1 VAIDISIGS
10 TRGNIPPGSYF
21 IINSLLTKTD
31 ILKNLKIA
39 IQKSGRLNE
48 KSVQLLKN
56 CGLDF
61 ENYKSSLITTVSNF
75 NLEILFLR
83 DDDIPGYVEQ
93 GIADLGIV
101 GENVIDET
109 QSKVQYLQRL
119 GFGKCT
125 LKLAIAKDSPIE
137 RLEDLNGKSIA
148 TSYPN
153 ILQQFLN
160 DFKIKADIQEISG
173 SVEIA
178 PGLGLSDAIC
188 DIVSTG
194 GTLKSNGLKPFADV
208 RSSEAI
214 LIARDGIEENPI
226 ICELLQRVQ
235 SVLRAKETKYVVLN
249 VEKKNLEQITEL
261 LHGVKSPTVVP
272 LAEEGWVAVHTVISE
287 DDFWEKINK
296 LKAAGAQ
303 GIVVMPIEKIIM

>member
-1 VAIDISIGS
+1 M
-10 TRGNIPPGSYF
+10 
-21 IINSLLTKTD
+21 
-31 ILKNLKIA
+31 KNLKIA

-61 ENYKSSLITTVSNF
+61 ENYKSSLITTVNNF

-83 DDDIPGYVEQ
+83 DDDIPGYVAQ

-101 GENVIDET
+101 GENVIDES
-109 QSKVQYLQRL
+109 QEKVTYLQRL
-119 GFGKCT
+119 GFGRCT
-125 LKLAIAKDSPIE
+125 LKIGIPKDSDIQELKDLQGKAIA
-137 RLEDLNGKSIA
+137 
-148 TSYPN
+148 TTYPN
-153 ILQQFLN
+153 ILQEFLAEHN
-160 DFKIKADIQEISG
+160 LSAEIRQISG

-208 RSSEAI
+208 RRSEAI
-214 LIARDGIEENPI
+214 LIGREGLTENPI
-226 ICELLQRVQ
+226 LCELLQRVQ

-249 VEKKNLEQITEL
+249 VEKSNLPQITSL
-261 LHGVKSPTVVP
+261 LPGVKSPTVVP
-272 LAEEGWVAVHTVISE
+272 LAEEGWVAVHTVIPE
-287 DDFWEKINK
+287 DDFWDKINK

-303 GIVVMPIEKIIM
+303 GIVVMPIEKIIL

>member
-1 VAIDISIGS
+1 M
-10 TRGNIPPGSYF
+10 
-21 IINSLLTKTD
+21 
-31 ILKNLKIA
+31 KNLKIA

-48 KSVQLLKN
+48 KSVLLLKN

-83 DDDIPGYVEQ
+83 DDAILGYVEQ

-109 QSKVQYLQRL
+109 QAQVNYIQRL
-119 GFGKCT
+119 GFGKCM
-125 LKLAIAKDSPIE
+125 LKLAISRDSSIAD
-137 RLEDLNGKSIA
+137 LKDLNGKSIA
-148 TSYPN
+148 TSYPV
-153 ILQQFLN
+153 ILKSFL
-160 DFKIKADIQEISG
+160 DEYKIKADIQTISG

-208 RSSEAI
+208 RKSEAI
-214 LIARDGIEENPI
+214 LIGREGLEDNEVLA
-226 ICELLQRVQ
+226 ELLQRIQ

-249 VEKKNLEQITEL
+249 VEKANLPKITEL

-287 DDFWEKINK
+287 DDFWDKINV
-296 LKAAGAQ
+296 LKSAGAQ
-303 GIVVMPIEKIIM
+303 GIVVMPIEKIIL